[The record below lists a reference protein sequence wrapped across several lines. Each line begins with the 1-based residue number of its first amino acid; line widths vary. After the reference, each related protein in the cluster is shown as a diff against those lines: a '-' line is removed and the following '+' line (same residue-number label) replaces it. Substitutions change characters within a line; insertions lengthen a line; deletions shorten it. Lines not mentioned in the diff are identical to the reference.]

1 VNVVILKLAFHIKW
15 VACRNTIFFLLPF
28 SLIFFSS
35 CQHHSIKTYEAF
47 DEIQTNE
54 SEKKAGTSQTWQK
67 IHTETQADGQPRAIL
82 LDHGE
87 DSLTLRI
94 NLIRSA
100 QESISIQTFS
110 WDFDEVGKFILW
122 ELIQANQKRGVRV
135 RLLIDHMFNKHQPEM
150 IAFLSTLNSNFEIRY
165 FNPTAKILSPSF
177 LEKISDLAIDFHD
190 HNARL
195 HNKLMVVDDKYAIT
209 GGRNINNHYFD
220 QVIGL
225 NYKDRDVLL
234 ILPNSEELSKCLYSY
249 WNSKQSI
256 PTYELKDV
264 NEILINKT
272 YSKSLDQNRFFEYS
286 IFQKISAD
294 ANDIINIR
302 RKFIEPMIKVDRVE
316 WICDS
321 PDKVEHAP
329 SSYSTVNQKLLSL
342 MKSANDEIL
351 IQSPYMVLSD
361 ETQNVFRNLKNDSE
375 DLDIRI
381 STNSLAATD
390 NWMTYAANYK
400 EKRIYLEDLNLEIW
414 EFKPIPED
422 ISEMMNYEQLLNR
435 APFKR
440 ELTFHGVNKFKIN
453 KSLPSLSGEKKGFI
467 SKRKERMNPFLK
479 TAPFLSLHAKSF
491 VIDQQTSF
499 VGSYNLD
506 PRSEIYNTEL
516 GVIIHDVVF
525 ASALKESIERDV
537 SPQNSYLIEI
547 KKRKPLL
554 STINMLLY
562 RLSEALPL
570 IDPWPIRSHAS
581 FELKGNKK
589 PVPPGH
595 PSFFEHWKDVGNFP
609 GLPLFAK
616 KQISARIFKA
626 AGMIFKPLL

>member
-1 VNVVILKLAFHIKW
+1 MKIPQIVFHLEWITCRKYIL
-15 VACRNTIFFLLPF
+15 FLIPF
-28 SLIFFSS
+28 CLIFFSS
-35 CQHHSIKTYEAF
+35 CQRHSIITYEAF
-47 DEIQTNE
+47 DEIQANK
-54 SEKKAGTSQTWQK
+54 SKQQNGISRVWQK
-67 IHTETQADGQPRAIL
+67 IRTEVKLDGKPRAIL

-100 QESISIQTFS
+100 QKSISIQTFS

-122 ELIQANQKRGVRV
+122 ELIQANQQRGVQV
-135 RLLIDHMFNKHQPEM
+135 RLLIDHMFNEHQPEM
-150 IAFLSTLNSNFEIRY
+150 IAFLSTLNSNFEIKY
-165 FNPTAKILSPSF
+165 FNPTAQMLSPSF
-177 LEKISDLAIDFHD
+177 LEKFSDLAIDFHD

-195 HNKLMVVDDKYAIT
+195 HNKLMVIDDVIAIT

-225 NYKDRDVLL
+225 NYKDRDVLV
-234 ILPNSEELSKCLYSY
+234 ILPDSQELSKCLHSY

-256 PTYELKDV
+256 STYELKDV
-264 NEILINKT
+264 NEVLINKS
-272 YSKSLDQNRFFEYS
+272 YSMSIDQRRFFEYS
-286 IFQKISAD
+286 IFQEISTEANNIAD
-294 ANDIINIR
+294 IR
-302 RKFIEPMIKVDRVE
+302 KKFIEPMIKVNRVE
-316 WICDS
+316 WIYDL
-321 PDKVEHAP
+321 PEKVEHAP
-329 SSYSTVNQKLLSL
+329 SSYSPVNQKLLSL

-351 IQSPYMVLSD
+351 IQSPYVVLSSD
-361 ETQNVFRNLKNDSE
+361 TQNVFRNLKDKSE
-375 DLDIRI
+375 NLKIRI

-435 APFKR
+435 FPFKR
-440 ELTFHGVNKFKIN
+440 ELISRGVNKFKIN
-453 KSLPSLSGEKKGFI
+453 KSLPSLSGEKKIFTK
-467 SKRKERMNPFLK
+467 KRKERMNPFLK

-491 VIDQQTSF
+491 VIDRKTSF

-516 GVIIHDVVF
+516 GVIIHDDAF
-525 ASALKESIERDV
+525 ANALNESIERDIC
-537 SPQNSYLIEI
+537 PQNSYLIGI
-547 KKRKPLL
+547 KKSRPVL
-554 STINMLLY
+554 STINTLLY

-570 IDPWPIRSHAS
+570 IDPWPIRPHAS
-581 FELKGNKK
+581 FELKDNKEA
-589 PVPPGH
+589 VPSGH
-595 PSFFEHWKDVGNFP
+595 PDFFENWRNVGNFP
-609 GLPLFAK
+609 GLSLFAK

>member
-1 VNVVILKLAFHIKW
+1 MNVTILKKAFHNKW
-15 VACRNTIFFLLPF
+15 VASRKTIFFLIPF
-28 SLIFFSS
+28 FLIFFSS
-35 CQHHSIKTYEAF
+35 CKRHSIKTYEVF
-47 DEIQTNE
+47 DEFQTNE
-54 SEKKAGTSQTWQK
+54 SEKQDGTSRTWQK
-67 IHTETQADGQPRAIL
+67 IHTETKADGQPRAIL

-150 IAFLSTLNSNFEIRY
+150 IAFLSTLSSNFEIRY
-165 FNPTAKILSPSF
+165 FNPTAQMLSPSF

-195 HNKLMVVDDKYAIT
+195 HNKLMFVDDKYAIT

-234 ILPNSEELSKCLYSY
+234 VLPNSDELSKCLHSY

-264 NEILINKT
+264 NEILINKS

-286 IFQKISAD
+286 IFQKISTD
-294 ANDIINIR
+294 ANDVINIR

-321 PDKVEHAP
+321 PDKVEQAP

-375 DLDIRI
+375 DLEIRI

-440 ELTFHGVNKFKIN
+440 ELTFRGVNKFKIN
-453 KSLPSLSGEKKGFI
+453 KSLPSLSGEKKGFLN
-467 SKRKERMNPFLK
+467 KRKERMNPFLK
-479 TAPFLSLHAKSF
+479 TAPYLSLHAKSF

-516 GVIIHDVVF
+516 GVIIHDDVF

-547 KKRKPLL
+547 KKSKPVL
-554 STINMLLY
+554 STINMFLY
-562 RLSEALPL
+562 RISEALPL

-581 FELKGNKK
+581 FELKDNKK

-595 PSFFEHWKDVGNFP
+595 PNFFEHWKDVGNFP

-626 AGMIFKPLL
+626 AGIIFKPLL

>member
-1 VNVVILKLAFHIKW
+1 MNVTILKKAFHNKW
-15 VACRNTIFFLLPF
+15 VASRKTIFFLIPF
-28 SLIFFSS
+28 FLIFFSS
-35 CQHHSIKTYEAF
+35 CKRHSIITYEAF
-47 DEIQTNE
+47 SEFQTNE
-54 SEKKAGTSQTWQK
+54 SEKQDGTSRTWQK
-67 IHTETQADGQPRAIL
+67 IHTETKADGQPRAIL

-150 IAFLSTLNSNFEIRY
+150 IAFLSTLSSNFEIRY
-165 FNPTAKILSPSF
+165 FNPTAQMLSPSF

-195 HNKLMVVDDKYAIT
+195 HNKLMFVDDKYAIT

-234 ILPNSEELSKCLYSY
+234 VLPNSDELSKCLHSY

-256 PTYELKDV
+256 PAYELKDV
-264 NEILINKT
+264 NEILINKS

-286 IFQKISAD
+286 IFQKISTD
-294 ANDIINIR
+294 ANDVINIR

-375 DLDIRI
+375 DLEIRI

-440 ELTFHGVNKFKIN
+440 ELTFRGVNKFKIN
-453 KSLPSLSGEKKGFI
+453 KSLPSLSGEKKGFLN
-467 SKRKERMNPFLK
+467 KRKERMNPFLK
-479 TAPFLSLHAKSF
+479 TAPYLSLHAKSF

-516 GVIIHDVVF
+516 GVIIHDDVF

-547 KKRKPLL
+547 KKSKPVL
-554 STINMLLY
+554 STINMFLY
-562 RLSEALPL
+562 RISEALPL

-581 FELKGNKK
+581 FELKDNKK

-595 PSFFEHWKDVGNFP
+595 PNFFEHWKDVGNFP

-626 AGMIFKPLL
+626 AGIIFKPLL